1 MTPGPTHCS
10 LLLVHSTKPKL
21 ARHSGQSP
29 DATAAAATHKGTSP
43 AREISARK
51 TNTMSSKVYALKE
64 VAKHN
69 TKDDCWLI
77 IGGKVPFPFLPLPHS
92 L

>member
-1 MTPGPTHCS
+1 
-10 LLLVHSTKPKL
+10 
-21 ARHSGQSP
+21 
-29 DATAAAATHKGTSP
+29 
-43 AREISARK
+43 
-51 TNTMSSKVYALKE
+51 MSSKVYALKE

-77 IGGKVPFPFLPLPHS
+77 IGGKVRFPFLPLPHS

>member
-1 MTPGPTHCS
+1 
-10 LLLVHSTKPKL
+10 
-21 ARHSGQSP
+21 
-29 DATAAAATHKGTSP
+29 
-43 AREISARK
+43 
-51 TNTMSSKVYALKE
+51 MSSNVYALEE